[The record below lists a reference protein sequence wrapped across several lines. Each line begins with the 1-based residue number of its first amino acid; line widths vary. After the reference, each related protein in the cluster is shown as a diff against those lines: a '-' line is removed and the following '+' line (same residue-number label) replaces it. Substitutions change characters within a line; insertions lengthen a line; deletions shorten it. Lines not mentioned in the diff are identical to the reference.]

1 MTAEDDAVKLGRTH
15 LTRFGIHIE
24 EIDHFLDKLERY
36 HYDTYVMIDRETIRN
51 RLIDYFGLTR
61 TERIDEV

>member
-36 HYDTYVMIDRETIRN
+36 HYDTYEKIDRNDVRT
-51 RLIDYFGLTR
+51 RLIYYFGLITI
-61 TERIDEV
+61 EKIDA

>member
-1 MTAEDDAVKLGRTH
+1 MTATDDAVKLGRTH

-36 HYDTYVMIDRETIRN
+36 HYDIYEKIDRNDVRT
-51 RLIDYFGLTR
+51 RLIYHFGLITI
-61 TERIDEV
+61 EKIDA